1 MTPTTFSLPAGD
13 QPVRTRLPLVL
24 IANLGVAV
32 CLLVAVPLIHK
43 GQQGF
48 VQHSTTDRGYVEAA
62 ISSGEADFMHNALRT
77 TEIARA
83 MAHDDHVAT
92 MAVMQLTVA
101 FLSVLFFF
109 NGLYMFRLHHRS
121 RETSVAARRQ

>member
-1 MTPTTFSLPAGD
+1 MTPTSFSLPTGD
-13 QPVRTRLPLVL
+13 KPVRTRLPLVL

-48 VQHSTTDRGYVEAA
+48 LQYSVTDRGYVEAA

-92 MAVMQLTVA
+92 MAIMQLTVA
-101 FLSVLFFF
+101 FLAFLFFF
-109 NGLYMFRLHHRS
+109 NGLYMLQLHR
-121 RETSVAARRQ
+121 RNRQIPLAARRQ